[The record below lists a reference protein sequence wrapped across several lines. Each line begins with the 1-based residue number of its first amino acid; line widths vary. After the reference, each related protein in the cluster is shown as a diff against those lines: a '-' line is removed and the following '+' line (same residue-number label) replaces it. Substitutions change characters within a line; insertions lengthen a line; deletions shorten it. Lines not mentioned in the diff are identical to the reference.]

1 MWGRD
6 RGGRFARAERFA
18 NGQLLGSR
26 NEEGEAMLSF
36 FTDAAHA
43 RAVLAS
49 VQESGKVEG
58 AQLSAW
64 FLCSRTLGVG
74 ACERDENQERTK
86 EKSARVK
93 FFPLL
98 VPVRANK

>member
-1 MWGRD
+1 
-6 RGGRFARAERFA
+6 
-18 NGQLLGSR
+18 
-26 NEEGEAMLSF
+26 MLSF

-74 ACERDENQERTK
+74 ACERDENQDPSPRTNK
-86 EKSARVK
+86 REISGKIL
-93 FFPLL
+93 LL
-98 VPVRANK
+98 VLVVVRANK

>member
-1 MWGRD
+1 
-6 RGGRFARAERFA
+6 
-18 NGQLLGSR
+18 
-26 NEEGEAMLSF
+26 MLSF

-74 ACERDENQERTK
+74 ACERDENQVQERTK
-86 EKSARVK
+86 ENQPVK

-98 VPVRANK
+98 VLVVVRANK

>member
-86 EKSARVK
+86 EKSAA
-93 FFPLL
+93 LL
-98 VPVRANK
+98 NSFLC

>member
-1 MWGRD
+1 
-6 RGGRFARAERFA
+6 
-18 NGQLLGSR
+18 
-26 NEEGEAMLSF
+26 MLSF

-74 ACERDENQERTK
+74 AC
-86 EKSARVK
+86 V
-93 FFPLL
+93 
-98 VPVRANK
+98 V

>member
-1 MWGRD
+1 
-6 RGGRFARAERFA
+6 
-18 NGQLLGSR
+18 
-26 NEEGEAMLSF
+26 MLSF

-74 ACERDENQERTK
+74 ACEREREMKTK
-86 EKSARVK
+86 NEQKRNHKAAG
-93 FFPLL
+93 L
-98 VPVRANK
+98 

>member
-1 MWGRD
+1 
-6 RGGRFARAERFA
+6 
-18 NGQLLGSR
+18 
-26 NEEGEAMLSF
+26 MLSF

-49 VQESGKVEG
+49 VKESGKVEG

-74 ACERDENQERTK
+74 ACERDENQQL
-86 EKSARVK
+86 S
-93 FFPLL
+93 L
-98 VPVRANK
+98 

>member
-1 MWGRD
+1 
-6 RGGRFARAERFA
+6 
-18 NGQLLGSR
+18 
-26 NEEGEAMLSF
+26 MLSF

-74 ACERDENQERTK
+74 VREMKTKSKNEQKRNQRQNSFVSASG
-86 EKSARVK
+86 SARQ
-93 FFPLL
+93 
-98 VPVRANK
+98 